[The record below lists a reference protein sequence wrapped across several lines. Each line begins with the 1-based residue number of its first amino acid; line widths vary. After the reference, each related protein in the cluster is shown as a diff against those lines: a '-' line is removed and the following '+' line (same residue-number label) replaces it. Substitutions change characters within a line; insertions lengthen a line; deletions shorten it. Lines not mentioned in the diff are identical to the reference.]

1 MWNVAKTDQSRSMRK
16 VVKQLD
22 LPLRVLI
29 VLAPKTIERL
39 LKKTT
44 YFKSEFFAQFKSSVC

>member
-39 LKKTT
+39 LKKIED
-44 YFKSEFFAQFKSSVC
+44 YIFQVWILRPI